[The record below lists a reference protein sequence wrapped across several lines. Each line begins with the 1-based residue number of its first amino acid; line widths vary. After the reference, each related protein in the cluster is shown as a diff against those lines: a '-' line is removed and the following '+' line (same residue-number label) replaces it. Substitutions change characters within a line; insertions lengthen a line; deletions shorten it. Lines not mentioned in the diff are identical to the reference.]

1 MTISFATN
9 ETDSFFTNGP
19 QMALSAAVRARLSL
33 EGLTT
38 IDDFSDFKED
48 QLYAAYR
55 NMRTSIP
62 GVPAVQEQRD
72 PADNTIIIVQAVA
85 AIPPVAPTLVS
96 AKCALRLKIAS
107 VAFHYYNSI
116 CREVKASNMN
126 YTNVL
131 KDFHTEYESVI
142 ALSNETKPSVP
153 VLTKN
158 NSPLKWIESFR
169 DCLFRTYGLRKT
181 PLLYVIREDVVPPA
195 EVVDPLVDKKAYG
208 SSGSIIDELI
218 ARLTHADPLFK
229 SDNASVYSMMEEAT
243 RGTVYASTVKPYS
256 RKKDGRNAWKS
267 MVSSHAGT
275 DKWEQLQKDRSKFMM
290 NTKWN
295 GRNYSL
301 EKFTGIH
308 RSAYISLQEAADH
321 INFQL
326 PTEHT
331 RVGYLIDNII
341 NADPDLRAAIA
352 SVRIDMNG
360 MRSNFETAV
369 AFLLP
374 VDPYSKHQNRNKD
387 KNVNISDANALRNK
401 STSKTGVDFRWH
413 KPEEYKTLTKEQKN
427 ELYEWQ
433 RSKEGKS
440 VTHQQRTSTGY
451 KSKTSAKKKLQ
462 SKVAALEA
470 ALKEQN
476 SEPTLEE
483 LTACISAAQSAKGT
497 PKSAVVATEAINPHV
512 AAALALK
519 GILKRKRAALSE

>member
-1 MTISFATN
+1 
-9 ETDSFFTNGP
+9 
-19 QMALSAAVRARLSL
+19 MALSAVVCARLL
-33 EGLTT
+33 LDGLTT
-38 IDDFSDFKED
+38 VSDFSDFKED
-48 QLYAAYR
+48 QFYFAFK
-55 NMRTSIP
+55 NMRTFIP
-62 GVPAVQEQRD
+62 GVQAVQEQRD
-72 PADNTIIIVQAVA
+72 QADNNSILVHAVA

-96 AKCALRLKIAS
+96 AKCGLRLKIAS
-107 VAFHYYNSI
+107 VASHYYIFI
-116 CREVKASNMN
+116 CRDVKASNMN

-142 ALSNETKPSVP
+142 ALSDETKSSAPALS
-153 VLTKN
+153 KN
-158 NSPLKWIESFR
+158 NSQLKWIDSFR

-181 PLLYVIREDVVPPA
+181 PLLYVIRDDVAPPD
-195 EVVDPLVDKKAYG
+195 ELEDPLVNGKACYG
-208 SSGSIIDELI
+208 SYGSIIDELI
-218 ARLTHADPLFK
+218 ARLTHADPLYK

-243 RGTVYASTVKPYS
+243 RGTIYASTVKPYS
-256 RKKDGRNAWKS
+256 RKKDGRSAWKS

-295 GRNYSL
+295 VHNFSL

-308 RSAYISLQEAADH
+308 RSSYISLQEAAAH

-326 PTEHT
+326 PTENT

-341 NADPDLRAAIA
+341 NADPNLRAAIS
-352 SVRIDMNG
+352 SVRIDTNG

-387 KNVNISDANALRNK
+387 KNVNVSDANDLQNK
-401 STSKTGVDFRWH
+401 STSKIGVDFRWH
-413 KPEEYKTLTKEQKN
+413 KPDEYKTLTKGQKS

-433 RSKEGKS
+433 RSKEGKAA
-440 VTHQQRTSTGY
+440 THQQRASTGF
-451 KSKTSAKKKLQ
+451 KSKPSAKKKLQ

-483 LTACISAAQSAKGT
+483 LTACISAAQSTKGT
-497 PKSAVVATEAINPHV
+497 PKTAAVATEEVNSHV
-512 AAALALK
+512 AAVLALK
-519 GILKRKRAALSE
+519 GILKRKRATALSE